1 MPRKEATMKCNMSAA
16 DRILRIVIAV
26 AIAVFFAL
34 GMLKGAAA
42 LVLGVLAVIL
52 FLTAVIGFCPIY
64 AVFSTGTKR
73 ACEVEEP
80 KGPDAA

>member
-1 MPRKEATMKCNMSAA
+1 MKCNMSTA
-16 DRILRIVIAV
+16 DRILRIVVSV
-26 AIAVFFAL
+26 AIALFFVL
-34 GMLKGAAA
+34 GMLKGVAA

-64 AVFSTGTKR
+64 AVFSTGTKK